1 MQTDTP
7 GVRKPAF
14 FPNLNGLSQ
23 TLCMHHF
30 TIRDVENLSG
40 IKAHTLR
47 MWEQRY
53 GLCVCKRKE
62 SQHRYFDNEDLK
74 YILRIAYLYH
84 NGYRISRIA
93 ALSAT
98 EVNQLATQQFGNDE
112 YDMLVHQ
119 LIECGLDYNEAGF
132 EKTLRHL
139 LQSMGLEACLEKV
152 VYPFLAKIGLLWMT
166 NHVLPAQEHF
176 CSHLIEKMI
185 ISATNQLPAPRQDSQ
200 HRVLLFTPK
209 GEMHHLPLLF
219 VQYIIKKKGIK
230 ANLLGKNSTTEMVQ
244 YCCQHQRVTHLYF
257 HFVTNFTNTDTKAY
271 IGQLSAQFPSLQIL
285 ASGSA
290 LHDITELPA
299 NVRILFSP
307 HEVVSL
313 KF

>member
-1 MQTDTP
+1 
-7 GVRKPAF
+7 
-14 FPNLNGLSQ
+14 
-23 TLCMHHF
+23 MHHF

-93 ALSAT
+93 SLSAP
-98 EVNQLATQQFGNDE
+98 EINQLATQQFDNKE
-112 YDMLVHQ
+112 YDMLIHQ
-119 LIECGLDYNEAGF
+119 LLECGLDYNEVLF
-132 EKTLRHL
+132 EKTLRQ
-139 LQSMGLEACLEKV
+139 LQQSVGLEACLEKV
-152 VYPFLAKIGLLWMT
+152 IYPFLAKIGMLWIT

-176 CSHLIEKMI
+176 CSHLIQKMI
-185 ISATNQLPAPRQDSQ
+185 LSAINNLPAPRQDGP

-209 GEMHHLPLLF
+209 GEMHDLPLLF
-219 VQYIIKKKGIK
+219 VQYIIKKKGIR
-230 ANLLGKNSTTEMVQ
+230 AILLGKNSTTEMVQ
-244 YCCQHQRVTHLYF
+244 YCCQHQAITHLYF
-257 HFVTNFTNTDTKAY
+257 HFITNFTNTDAVAY
-271 IGQLSAQFPSLQIL
+271 VSQLSALFPSLQIL
-285 ASGSA
+285 ASGTA
-290 LHDITELPA
+290 VNDIKELPA
-299 NVRILFSP
+299 NVRVLFSP
-307 HEVVSL
+307 QDVVGL